1 MAFDKHAEDSGAMTI
16 PSKSDLTNCNC
27 EPSLICDMKLLQS
40 FMLTSRRKSN
50 ALLPTK
56 GLGGSSDASP
66 DEASESPCSHSD
78 ASRLLS
84 ESTTSTN
91 ALPSY
96 TNQVPKEDLVMHA
109 SPDSDIACEL
119 PLLPVRLI

>member
-1 MAFDKHAEDSGAMTI
+1 MTI
-16 PSKSDLTNCNC
+16 PSKSELTNCNC

-78 ASRLLS
+78 ASQLLS
-84 ESTTSTN
+84 ESPTSTN
-91 ALPSY
+91 ALP
-96 TNQVPKEDLVMHA
+96 
-109 SPDSDIACEL
+109 
-119 PLLPVRLI
+119 